1 MWKRLIV
8 AAVILTAVA
17 AGVYANMNRTPRAV
31 AVRVESAARRD
42 LASLVTGSGQIRPFK
57 EVDISSNVMGRITR
71 LSIEE
76 GQEVTAGEFLLRI
89 DPVRYLSAVQQVEAS
104 IAGAETSLELAKQD
118 LEYRREVLDRREGLY
133 RQDLLSEEVYQES
146 VQAAMRAERDVQL
159 RTQDIQRLRAQ
170 LDQTQHDLSQVEF
183 TSPINGVITRL
194 NVEEG
199 ETAVT
204 GTMNNPGT
212 VLLTI
217 ADLSVVEAEIEID
230 ETDIV
235 HVQLG
240 QAAEVRIDAFPDQVF
255 RAEVT
260 EVGRSPINTAAA
272 AASQAI
278 NFKVVVRLLDPVIG
292 ARPGLSCTADI
303 TTATREQVL
312 TVPIQA
318 LILREVQLDEE
329 GRIVERDPVAELLAE
344 LESDNGDDEA
354 ASELQEIEGAFVIRD
369 GEALFLPIEVG
380 IAGERHFEV
389 LSGLEEDDQV
399 VTGPFS
405 VIRTLQTGERVEIE
419 RATRRDDAA
428 GSE

>member
-1 MWKRLIV
+1 MWKRLII

-17 AGVYANMNRTPRAV
+17 AGVYANMNRTPSAI
-31 AVRVESAARRD
+31 AVRVESAVRRD

-57 EVDISSNVMGRITR
+57 EVDISSNVMGRITQ
-71 LSIEE
+71 LAVEE
-76 GQEVTAGEFLLRI
+76 GQEVTEGEFLLRI
-89 DPVRYLSAVQQVEAS
+89 DPVRYRSAVQQVEAS
-104 IAGAETSLELAKQD
+104 ISSAETSLQLAQQD

-133 RQDLLSEEVYQES
+133 RQDLLSEEMYQEA
-146 VQAAMRAERDVQL
+146 VQAVLRAERDVQL

-170 LDQTQHDLSQVEF
+170 LEQTQHDLSQVEF

-217 ADLSVVEAEIEID
+217 ADLSVVEAEIEVD

-235 HVQLG
+235 NVRLG
-240 QAAEVRIDAFPDQVF
+240 QPAEVRIDAFPDQIF

-272 AASQAI
+272 AATQAI
-278 NFKVVVRLLDPVIG
+278 NFKVVVRLLDPVVG

-303 TTATREQVL
+303 TTATRQQVL
-312 TVPIQA
+312 TVPIQS
-318 LILREVQLDEE
+318 LILREVELDEE
-329 GRIVERDPVAELLAE
+329 GNIVERDPVAEMLAD
-344 LESDNGDDEA
+344 LEREDGGDETA
-354 ASELQEIEGAFVIRD
+354 GELQEVEGAFVVRD
-369 GEALFLPIEVG
+369 DEAVFVPIQVG

-389 LSGLEEDDQV
+389 LSGLQENDQV
-399 VTGPFS
+399 ITGPFS

-428 GSE
+428 ESE